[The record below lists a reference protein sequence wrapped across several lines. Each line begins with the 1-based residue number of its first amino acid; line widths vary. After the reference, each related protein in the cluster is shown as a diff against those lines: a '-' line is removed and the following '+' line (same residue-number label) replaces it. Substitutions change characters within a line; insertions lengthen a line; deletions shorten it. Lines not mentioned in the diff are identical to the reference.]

1 MRNPTR
7 LSLFFFVLA
16 LLQSV
21 YAFPAIDTRPR
32 STVVE
37 RQSDGAFSGP
47 ITVQTVDTTQTAAG
61 VVTTTCTITLTPIVV
76 NGQNL
81 VREEKDC
88 VTALA
93 SNSSAD
99 GSTSTSINTQQLT
112 TSVAQATAT
121 PPANTES
128 AQVTATTTIA
138 VVTPVFPT
146 VTTAVSATTTDTA
159 SGASGTADAANAS
172 QTTSFTLPGQKLQ
185 VLPIGLGVFAGI
197 SVIALIVVAL
207 VTYERTKYRKA
218 FRARK
223 LAESGASMGYGGTG

>member
-7 LSLFFFVLA
+7 LSLFCFFLA

-88 VTALA
+88 VTTLA

-112 TSVAQATAT
+112 TSVAQTTAA
-121 PPANTES
+121 ANTAS

-138 VVTPVFPT
+138 VVTPVFPAP
-146 VTTAVSATTTDTA
+146 TTAAASATTTDTA